1 MDDPGDRIIEGEDGG
16 NDTVFSSVSLV
27 VPENVENL
35 IVVGGAM
42 ALLAGNAGDN
52 RLSGSFG
59 DDTLEGGGGSDT
71 LAGGSGNDT
80 YLIEDGALVQEAG
93 GGGTDTVVFD
103 GRGGYQLGANIENLQ
118 LPEGSGGLAGAG
130 AGDAN
135 TLTGNGA
142 GNRLDGG
149 AGNDTLYGLGGDD
162 VLIGGTGDDLLDGG
176 RGADRMEGGAGN
188 DRYVVGNVLDLVIEG
203 PGNGTDSV
211 EVHLAA
217 YALPENVENAVG
229 DGHANTLV
237 GNALAN
243 RLTGGGGADRF
254 VFERAPVAGVWDT
267 VTDFVSG
274 EDSLVLAGGWTGYL
288 GTDFLRAGPGV
299 TAAAAATDRL
309 IYDSSTG
316 SLYYDPDGTGAQA
329 AIRLAVLEGHPGLGQ
344 GDISIA

>member
-1 MDDPGDRIIEGEDGG
+1 MSSALPVDVELLQLTGSGVLTGTGNDGANGLTGNDGANSLSGGG
-16 NDTVFSSVSLV
+16 NDT
-27 VPENVENL
+27 
-35 IVVGGAM
+35 
-42 ALLAGNAGDN
+42 
-52 RLSGSFG
+52 LSR
-59 DDTLEGGGGSDT
+59 
-71 LAGGSGNDT
+71 
-80 YLIEDGALVQEAG
+80 
-93 GGGTDTVVFD
+93 GGGTDT
-103 GRGGYQLGANIENLQ
+103 L
-118 LPEGSGGLAGAG
+118 S
-130 AGDAN
+130 
-135 TLTGNGA
+135 
-142 GNRLDGG
+142 
-149 AGNDTLYGLGGDD
+149 
-162 VLIGGTGDDLLDGG
+162 
-176 RGADRMEGGAGN
+176 GGAGN

-316 SLYYDPDGTGAQA
+316 SLYYDPDGTEAQA
-329 AIRLAVLEGHPGLGQ
+329 AIRLAVLEDRPHLSIS
-344 GDISIA
+344 DIYMV